1 MPTWGEILTEINS
14 AAQFLQSQPVAQHI
28 NPFDAVRRK
37 YLGLA
42 AAQTKRST
50 IVYATAWQ
58 QNPSAPAPLITVA
71 DEDMLGFME
80 AVHGL
85 PGPNLDLILHSPGGS
100 GTAAEQIVKYL
111 RTKFDHIRI
120 IVPHMAMSA
129 ATMIATASDQILM
142 GKHSFLGPIDPQ
154 VIMQTALGPRSIAA
168 QAILEQFERAQRE
181 AVDPAKLR
189 VWAPML
195 AQYGPDLLVS
205 CQNAAALSENLV
217 SNWLRQ
223 YMFKGDPDASAKG
236 AAIAQW
242 LSDHNQFKT
251 HARPLGRDELLAKGL
266 KIASLEQNQT
276 EQDLFLS
283 IHHAVSH
290 TFTNTQAVKLIEN
303 NLGKAYVRAVSAV
316 QPMILQ
322 APPMAFPPV
331 PKWPAQRK
339 PLWQRLRDAVRGS

>member
-1 MPTWGEILTEINS
+1 
-14 AAQFLQSQPVAQHI
+14 LQSQPAGQQL
-28 NPFDAVRRK
+28 NAFDAVRRK

-42 AAQTKRST
+42 VAHTGRST

-58 QNPSAPAPLITVA
+58 QNPGAPAPLISVA

-100 GTAAEQIVKYL
+100 GSAAEQIVKYL

-129 ATMIATASDQILM
+129 ATMIATAADQIVM
-142 GKHSFLGPIDPQ
+142 GKHSFLGPINPQ
-154 VIMQTALGPRSIAA
+154 VIMQTALGPRSIPA

-217 SNWLRQ
+217 SDWLQR

-251 HARPLGRDELLAKGL
+251 HARPLARDELHARGL
-266 KIASLEQNQT
+266 NIASLEQHQT

-283 IHHAVSH
+283 IHHAVTH
-290 TFTNTQAVKLIEN
+290 TFTSTQAVKLIEN
-303 NLGKAYVRAVSAV
+303 HLGKAYVRAVSAV
-316 QPMILQ
+316 QPIQIIQ
-322 APPMAFPPV
+322 APPPPFPPV
-331 PKWPAQRK
+331 PSQPAQRRS
-339 PLWQRLRDAVRGS
+339 LWRRLLDALRG